1 MSDNQP
7 VTEIRVLIADD
18 QAAVREGLALLLD
31 TMSDVTVVGQA
42 GDGLEATELAAEL
55 RPDVVLMDLNMPRR
69 DGIEATARILAAN
82 DAIRVVVLTTYED
95 DTSIVGALNAGAL
108 GYLTKAATR
117 ADIER
122 AVKAAAAGQA
132 ILDPAVQRQLLAA
145 ARGGA
150 AGGVGGGGGAGA
162 GGRAGAG
169 TAADAGTLAG
179 SATGA
184 APTRPAE
191 PAPDDLSPREGD
203 VLRLIAAGHSNREI
217 AKILFV
223 GEATVKSHINRIF
236 TKTGCR
242 DRAQA
247 VQYAFTHGYA
257 DGKS

>member
-1 MSDNQP
+1 M
-7 VTEIRVLIADD
+7 TEIRVLIADD

-31 TMSDVTVVGQA
+31 TMSGVTVVGQA
-42 GDGLEATELAAEL
+42 ADGLEAAELAAEL
-55 RPDVVLMDLNMPRR
+55 TPDVVLMDLNMPRS
-69 DGIEATARILAAN
+69 DGIEATSRVLAEN
-82 DAIRVVVLTTYED
+82 PDIRVVVLTTYED
-95 DTSIVGALNAGAL
+95 DKSIVGALRAGAL

-132 ILDPAVQRQLLAA
+132 ILDPAVQRQLLAVATGAPA
-145 ARGGA
+145 AA
-150 AGGVGGGGGAGA
+150 ASSSPEGEA
-162 GGRAGAG
+162 
-169 TAADAGTLAG
+169 AG
-179 SATGA
+179 SAAG
-184 APTRPAE
+184 PAGSG
-191 PAPDDLSPREGD
+191 DDLSPREAD

-217 AKILFV
+217 AKKLFV

-257 DGKS
+257 EPGKPPAK

>member
-1 MSDNQP
+1 M
-7 VTEIRVLIADD
+7 LIADD
-18 QAAVREGLALLLD
+18 QAAVREGLALLLE
-31 TMSDVTVVGQA
+31 TMSGVTVVGQA
-42 GDGLEATELAAEL
+42 ADGLEAAALAAEL
-55 RPDVVLMDLNMPRR
+55 APDVVLMDLNMPRA
-69 DGIEATARILAAN
+69 DGIEATSRVLAQN
-82 DAIRVVVLTTYED
+82 PEIRVVVLTTYED
-95 DTSIVGALNAGAL
+95 DTSIVGALRAGAL

-145 ARGGA
+145 A
-150 AGGVGGGGGAGA
+150 
-162 GGRAGAG
+162 
-169 TAADAGTLAG
+169 TATP
-179 SATGA
+179 A
-184 APTRPAE
+184 APATS
-191 PAPDDLSPREGD
+191 PAPAPESEAATPAADDLSPREAD

-217 AKILFV
+217 AKKLFV

-257 DGKS
+257 DPNA

>member
-1 MSDNQP
+1 

-18 QAAVREGLALLLD
+18 QAAVREGLALLLE

-42 GDGLEATELAAEL
+42 GDGLEAAALAAEL
-55 RPDVVLMDLNMPRR
+55 APDVVLMDLNMPRS
-69 DGIEATARILAAN
+69 DGIEATATILAAN
-82 DAIRVVVLTTYED
+82 PDIRVVVLTTYED
-95 DTSIVGALNAGAL
+95 DTSIVGALRAGAL

-145 ARGGA
+145 ATGA
-150 AGGVGGGGGAGA
+150 SASPGT
-162 GGRAGAG
+162 GAG
-169 TAADAGTLAG
+169 TGT
-179 SATGA
+179 AT
-184 APTRPAE
+184 APTADPE
-191 PAPDDLSPREGD
+191 PADDLSPREAD

-217 AKILFV
+217 AKKLFV

-257 DGKS
+257 DPGIKQ

>member
-1 MSDNQP
+1 

-18 QAAVREGLALLLD
+18 QAAVREGLALLLE

-42 GDGLEATELAAEL
+42 GDGLEAAALAGELK
-55 RPDVVLMDLNMPRR
+55 PDVVLMDLNMPRA
-69 DGIEATARILAAN
+69 DGIEATSTILEA
-82 DAIRVVVLTTYED
+82 DPDIRVVVLTTYED
-95 DTSIVGALNAGAL
+95 DTSIVGALRAGAL

-145 ARGGA
+145 ATGN
-150 AGGVGGGGGAGA
+150 GGGGGASNGA
-162 GGRAGAG
+162 VN
-169 TAADAGTLAG
+169 
-179 SATGA
+179 
-184 APTRPAE
+184 APVAE
-191 PAPDDLSPREGD
+191 PEHADDLSPREAD

-217 AKILFV
+217 AKKLFV

-257 DGKS
+257 DLGGK

>member
-1 MSDNQP
+1 MTD
-7 VTEIRVLIADD
+7 IRVLIADD
-18 QAAVREGLALLLD
+18 QAAVREGLALLLE
-31 TMSDVTVVGQA
+31 TMSDVAVVGQA
-42 GDGLEATELAAEL
+42 GDGLEAASLAAEL
-55 RPDVVLMDLNMPRR
+55 APDVVLMDLNMPRS
-69 DGIEATARILAAN
+69 DGIEATATILAAN
-82 DAIRVVVLTTYED
+82 PDIRVVVLTTYED
-95 DTSIVGALNAGAL
+95 DTSIVGALRAGAL

-145 ARGGA
+145 ATGGSS
-150 AGGVGGGGGAGA
+150 
-162 GGRAGAG
+162 RG
-169 TAADAGTLAG
+169 TAAN
-179 SATGA
+179 
-184 APTRPAE
+184 APIAERE
-191 PAPDDLSPREGD
+191 PAADDLSPREAD

-217 AKILFV
+217 AKKLFV

-257 DGKS
+257 DSGGR

>member
-1 MSDNQP
+1 M
-7 VTEIRVLIADD
+7 TEIRVLIADD
-18 QAAVREGLALLLD
+18 QAAVREGLALLLE
-31 TMSDVTVVGQA
+31 TMSDLTVVGQA
-42 GDGLEATELAAEL
+42 GDGLEAAALAAEL
-55 RPDVVLMDLNMPRR
+55 APDVVLMDLNMPRS
-69 DGIEATARILAAN
+69 DGIEATATILAAN
-82 DAIRVVVLTTYED
+82 PDIRVVVLTTYED
-95 DTSIVGALNAGAL
+95 DTSIVGALRAGAL

-145 ARGGA
+145 ATGA
-150 AGGVGGGGGAGA
+150 SASPGT
-162 GGRAGAG
+162 GAG
-169 TAADAGTLAG
+169 TGT
-179 SATGA
+179 AT
-184 APTRPAE
+184 APTADPE
-191 PAPDDLSPREGD
+191 PADDLSPREAD

-217 AKILFV
+217 AKKLFV

-257 DGKS
+257 DPGIKK

>member
-1 MSDNQP
+1 MTEIRAEIP
-7 VTEIRVLIADD
+7 AEIRVLIADD
-18 QAAVREGLALLLD
+18 QAAVREGLALLLE

-42 GDGLEATELAAEL
+42 GDGLEAAVLAAEL
-55 RPDVVLMDLNMPRR
+55 APDVVLMDLNMPRS
-69 DGIEATARILAAN
+69 DGIEATATILAAN
-82 DAIRVVVLTTYED
+82 PAIRVVVLTTYED
-95 DTSIVGALNAGAL
+95 DTSIVGALRAGAL

-145 ARGGA
+145 ATGA
-150 AGGVGGGGGAGA
+150 SAATGTGTGT
-162 GGRAGAG
+162 G
-169 TAADAGTLAG
+169 TATTAAAD
-179 SATGA
+179 
-184 APTRPAE
+184 PE
-191 PAPDDLSPREGD
+191 PADDLSPREAD

-217 AKILFV
+217 AKKLFV

-257 DGKS
+257 DPGAR

>member
-1 MSDNQP
+1 
-7 VTEIRVLIADD
+7 VTDIRVLIADD

-31 TMSDVTVVGQA
+31 TMSGVSVVGQA
-42 GDGLEATELAAEL
+42 ADGLEAAALAAEL
-55 RPDVVLMDLNMPRR
+55 APDVVLMDLNMPRA
-69 DGIEATARILAAN
+69 DGIEATSRVLAEN
-82 DAIRVVVLTTYED
+82 PEIRVVVLTTYED
-95 DTSIVGALNAGAL
+95 DKSIVGALRAGAL

-145 ARGGA
+145 ATAAPSGLPGPTAAGA
-150 AGGVGGGGGAGA
+150 AKSEPE
-162 GGRAGAG
+162 
-169 TAADAGTLAG
+169 
-179 SATGA
+179 SAT
-184 APTRPAE
+184 
-191 PAPDDLSPREGD
+191 DDLSPREAD

-217 AKILFV
+217 AKKLFV

-257 DGKS
+257 EPS

>member
-1 MSDNQP
+1 M
-7 VTEIRVLIADD
+7 TEIRVLIADD
-18 QAAVREGLALLLD
+18 QAAVREGLALLLE
-31 TMSDVTVVGQA
+31 TMSEVSVVGQA
-42 GDGLEATELAAEL
+42 GDGLEAAALAAEL
-55 RPDVVLMDLNMPRR
+55 APDVVLMDLNMPRSN
-69 DGIEATARILAAN
+69 GIEATSTILAAN
-82 DAIRVVVLTTYED
+82 PDIRVVVLTTYED
-95 DTSIVGALNAGAL
+95 DASIVGALRAGAL

-145 ARGGA
+145 ATGGSASTAAGA
-150 AGGVGGGGGAGA
+150 AAN
-162 GGRAGAG
+162 
-169 TAADAGTLAG
+169 
-179 SATGA
+179 GA
-184 APTRPAE
+184 AKSPGAE
-191 PAPDDLSPREGD
+191 PEAADDLSPREAD

-217 AKILFV
+217 AKKLFV

-257 DGKS
+257 DPGGK

>member
-1 MSDNQP
+1 MTD
-7 VTEIRVLIADD
+7 IRVLIADD
-18 QAAVREGLALLLD
+18 QAAVREGLALLLE
-31 TMSDVTVVGQA
+31 TMSEVSVVGQA
-42 GDGLEATELAAEL
+42 GDGLEAAALAAEL
-55 RPDVVLMDLNMPRR
+55 APDVVLMDLNMPRA
-69 DGIEATARILAAN
+69 DGIEATASILAAN
-82 DAIRVVVLTTYED
+82 PAIRIVVLTTYED
-95 DTSIVGALNAGAL
+95 DKSIVGALRAGAL

-145 ARGGA
+145 ATGNGTGGA
-150 AGGVGGGGGAGA
+150 SGA
-162 GGRAGAG
+162 GGSGNGAG
-169 TAADAGTLAG
+169 GNGTSAA
-179 SATGA
+179 SGA
-184 APTRPAE
+184 ATTSAAGPE
-191 PAPDDLSPREGD
+191 PADDLSPREAD

-217 AKILFV
+217 AKKLFV

-257 DGKS
+257 DPGTK

>member
-1 MSDNQP
+1 MTD
-7 VTEIRVLIADD
+7 IRVLIADD

-31 TMSDVTVVGQA
+31 TMSGVTVVGQA
-42 GDGLEATELAAEL
+42 ADGLEAAALAAEL
-55 RPDVVLMDLNMPRR
+55 SPDVVLMDLNMPRA
-69 DGIEATARILAAN
+69 DGIEATSRVLAENA
-82 DAIRVVVLTTYED
+82 AIRVVVLTTYED
-95 DTSIVGALNAGAL
+95 DKSIVGALRAGAL

-145 ARGGA
+145 AT
-150 AGGVGGGGGAGA
+150 
-162 GGRAGAG
+162 AG
-169 TAADAGTLAG
+169 TAGSVG
-179 SATGA
+179 SAATA
-184 APTRPAE
+184 APARTEPE
-191 PAPDDLSPREGD
+191 PAADDLSPREAD

-217 AKILFV
+217 AKKLFV

-257 DGKS
+257 TAPRDGGV

>member
-1 MSDNQP
+1 M
-7 VTEIRVLIADD
+7 TEIRVLIADD
-18 QAAVREGLALLLD
+18 QAAVREGLALLLE

-42 GDGLEATELAAEL
+42 GDGLEAAALAAEL
-55 RPDVVLMDLNMPRR
+55 APDVVLMDLNMPRS
-69 DGIEATARILAAN
+69 DGIEATATILAAN
-82 DAIRVVVLTTYED
+82 PDIRVVVLTTYED
-95 DTSIVGALNAGAL
+95 DTSIVGALRAGAL

-145 ARGGA
+145 ATGTSA
-150 AGGVGGGGGAGA
+150 SAGA
-162 GGRAGAG
+162 TNA
-169 TAADAGTLAG
+169 TAT
-179 SATGA
+179 
-184 APTRPAE
+184 APTAE
-191 PAPDDLSPREGD
+191 PEPADDLSPREAD

-217 AKILFV
+217 AKKLFV

-257 DGKS
+257 DPGARR

>member
-1 MSDNQP
+1 M
-7 VTEIRVLIADD
+7 TEIRVLIADD
-18 QAAVREGLALLLD
+18 QAAVREGLALLLE

-42 GDGLEATELAAEL
+42 GDGLEAAALAAEL
-55 RPDVVLMDLNMPRR
+55 APDVVLMDLNMPRS
-69 DGIEATARILAAN
+69 DGIEATATILAAN
-82 DAIRVVVLTTYED
+82 PDIRVVVLTTYED
-95 DTSIVGALNAGAL
+95 DTSIVGALRAGAL

-145 ARGGA
+145 ATGA
-150 AGGVGGGGGAGA
+150 SASPGT
-162 GGRAGAG
+162 GAG
-169 TAADAGTLAG
+169 TGT
-179 SATGA
+179 AT
-184 APTRPAE
+184 APTADPE
-191 PAPDDLSPREGD
+191 PADDLSPREAD

-217 AKILFV
+217 AKKLFV

-257 DGKS
+257 DPGIKQ

>member
-1 MSDNQP
+1 

-18 QAAVREGLALLLD
+18 QAAVREGLALLLE

-42 GDGLEATELAAEL
+42 GDGLEAAALAAEL
-55 RPDVVLMDLNMPRR
+55 APDVVLMDLNMPRS
-69 DGIEATARILAAN
+69 DGIEATATIRAAN
-82 DAIRVVVLTTYED
+82 PDIRVVVLTTYED
-95 DTSIVGALNAGAL
+95 DASIVGALRAGAL

-132 ILDPAVQRQLLAA
+132 ILDPAVQQQLLAA
-145 ARGGA
+145 ATGA
-150 AGGVGGGGGAGA
+150 STGTGDSTATS
-162 GGRAGAG
+162 
-169 TAADAGTLAG
+169 TAAD
-179 SATGA
+179 
-184 APTRPAE
+184 PE
-191 PAPDDLSPREGD
+191 PADDLSPREAD
-203 VLRLIAAGHSNREI
+203 VLRLIASGHSNREI
-217 AKILFV
+217 AKKLFV

-257 DGKS
+257 DPGAK

>member
-1 MSDNQP
+1 M
-7 VTEIRVLIADD
+7 TEIRVLIADD
-18 QAAVREGLALLLD
+18 QAAVREGLALLLE

-42 GDGLEATELAAEL
+42 GDGLEAAALAAEL
-55 RPDVVLMDLNMPRR
+55 APDVVLMDLNMPRS
-69 DGIEATARILAAN
+69 DGIEATATILAAN
-82 DAIRVVVLTTYED
+82 PAIRVVVLTTYED
-95 DTSIVGALNAGAL
+95 DTSIVGALRAGAL

-145 ARGGA
+145 AT
-150 AGGVGGGGGAGA
+150 
-162 GGRAGAG
+162 GAG
-169 TAADAGTLAG
+169 TGPGNGTP
-179 SATGA
+179 T
-184 APTRPAE
+184 APAAE
-191 PAPDDLSPREGD
+191 PESADDLSPREAD

-217 AKILFV
+217 AKKLFV

-257 DGKS
+257 EPGGK

>member
-1 MSDNQP
+1 M
-7 VTEIRVLIADD
+7 TEIRVLIADD
-18 QAAVREGLALLLD
+18 QAAVREGLALLLE
-31 TMSDVTVVGQA
+31 TMPDVSVVGQA
-42 GDGLEATELAAEL
+42 GDGLEAAALAAEL
-55 RPDVVLMDLNMPRR
+55 APDVVLMDLNMPRS
-69 DGIEATARILAAN
+69 DGIEATATILAAN
-82 DAIRVVVLTTYED
+82 PDIRVVVLTTYED
-95 DTSIVGALNAGAL
+95 DTSIVGALRAGAL

-145 ARGGA
+145 ATGA
-150 AGGVGGGGGAGA
+150 S
-162 GGRAGAG
+162 AG
-169 TAADAGTLAG
+169 TAN
-179 SATGA
+179 ATA
-184 APTRPAE
+184 TAPTAPTAE
-191 PAPDDLSPREGD
+191 PEPADDLSPREAD

-217 AKILFV
+217 AKKLFV

-257 DGKS
+257 DPGGK

>member
-1 MSDNQP
+1 

-18 QAAVREGLALLLD
+18 QAAVREGLALLLE

-42 GDGLEATELAAEL
+42 GDGLEAAALAAEL
-55 RPDVVLMDLNMPRR
+55 APDVVLMDLNMPRS
-69 DGIEATARILAAN
+69 DGIEATATILAAN
-82 DAIRVVVLTTYED
+82 PDIRVVVLTTYED
-95 DTSIVGALNAGAL
+95 DTSIVGALRAGAL

-145 ARGGA
+145 ATGA
-150 AGGVGGGGGAGA
+150 SASPGTGTGT
-162 GGRAGAG
+162 G
-169 TAADAGTLAG
+169 TAT
-179 SATGA
+179 
-184 APTRPAE
+184 APTADPE
-191 PAPDDLSPREGD
+191 PADDLSPREAD

-217 AKILFV
+217 AKKLFV

-257 DGKS
+257 DPGIKQ

>member
-1 MSDNQP
+1 

-18 QAAVREGLALLLD
+18 QAAVREGLALLLE

-42 GDGLEATELAAEL
+42 GDGLEAAALAAEL
-55 RPDVVLMDLNMPRR
+55 APDVVLMDLNMPRS
-69 DGIEATARILAAN
+69 DGIEATATILAAN
-82 DAIRVVVLTTYED
+82 QDIRVVVLTTYED
-95 DTSIVGALNAGAL
+95 DISIVGALRAGAL

-132 ILDPAVQRQLLAA
+132 ILDSAVQRQLLAA
-145 ARGGA
+145 ATGGIA
-150 AGGVGGGGGAGA
+150 N
-162 GGRAGAG
+162 
-169 TAADAGTLAG
+169 TAATNA
-179 SATGA
+179 ATA
-184 APTRPAE
+184 ATAAESE
-191 PAPDDLSPREGD
+191 PADDLSPREAD

-217 AKILFV
+217 AKKLFV

-257 DGKS
+257 DPGVK

>member
-1 MSDNQP
+1 M
-7 VTEIRVLIADD
+7 TEIRVLIADD
-18 QAAVREGLALLLD
+18 QAAVREGLALLLE
-31 TMSDVTVVGQA
+31 TMSEVSVVGQA
-42 GDGLEATELAAEL
+42 GDGLEAAALAAEL
-55 RPDVVLMDLNMPRR
+55 APDVVLMDLNMPRA
-69 DGIEATARILAAN
+69 DGIEATATILAAN
-82 DAIRVVVLTTYED
+82 PAIRIVVLTTYED
-95 DTSIVGALNAGAL
+95 DKSIVGALRAGAL

-145 ARGGA
+145 ATGNG
-150 AGGVGGGGGAGA
+150 AGGVGGGANGSGN
-162 GGRAGAG
+162 G
-169 TAADAGTLAG
+169 TSAASSTATT
-179 SATGA
+179 SATG
-184 APTRPAE
+184 PE
-191 PAPDDLSPREGD
+191 PADDLSPREAD

-217 AKILFV
+217 AKKLFV

-257 DGKS
+257 DPGTK

>member
-1 MSDNQP
+1 

-18 QAAVREGLALLLD
+18 QAAVREGLALLLE
-31 TMSDVTVVGQA
+31 TMSEVSVVGQA
-42 GDGLEATELAAEL
+42 GDGLEAVALAAEL
-55 RPDVVLMDLNMPRR
+55 KPDVVLMDLNMPRS
-69 DGIEATARILAAN
+69 DGIEATSRILEAN
-82 DAIRVVVLTTYED
+82 ADIRVVVLTTYED
-95 DTSIVGALNAGAL
+95 DTSIVGALRAGAL

-145 ARGGA
+145 ATGN
-150 AGGVGGGGGAGA
+150 GVGAT
-162 GGRAGAG
+162 
-169 TAADAGTLAG
+169 TAKA
-179 SATGA
+179 
-184 APTRPAE
+184 RVAE
-191 PAPDDLSPREGD
+191 PEPADDLSPREAD

-217 AKILFV
+217 AKKLFV

-257 DGKS
+257 DARADSS

>member
-1 MSDNQP
+1 M
-7 VTEIRVLIADD
+7 TEIRVLIADD
-18 QAAVREGLALLLD
+18 QAAVQEGLALLLE

-42 GDGLEATELAAEL
+42 GDGLEAAALAAEL
-55 RPDVVLMDLNMPRR
+55 APDVVLMDLNMPRS
-69 DGIEATARILAAN
+69 DGIEATATILAAN
-82 DAIRVVVLTTYED
+82 PDIRVVVLTTYED
-95 DTSIVGALNAGAL
+95 DTSIVGALRAGAL

-145 ARGGA
+145 ATGTSA
-150 AGGVGGGGGAGA
+150 SAGA
-162 GGRAGAG
+162 TNA
-169 TAADAGTLAG
+169 TAT
-179 SATGA
+179 
-184 APTRPAE
+184 APTAE
-191 PAPDDLSPREGD
+191 PEPADDLSPREAD

-217 AKILFV
+217 AKKLFV

-257 DGKS
+257 DPGARR